1 MGRRRT
7 LIMVFR
13 MNLGSNSRT
22 TTSCCCVSLS
32 AVEAFS
38 MYAPSS
44 FSTAGTTLAMAN
56 ALVEDVGRHSC
67 CLSRLGSARRKRGF
81 GRRER
86 RSYLRSLKPLP
97 RVSHDRHLRAGP
109 MLPVS
114 EVLRMVELSKSDFSL
129 LCRGPTPTPRAP
141 RAPHTDPTRTPCAP
155 LIGHAP
161 GSTLAWSNQVLGQ
174 SAVFRPLETL
184 RTHRSGNL
192 AAAVKTLAKPK
203 FGSLSRGCLPASRA
217 PHRLSSRTTL
227 LVPGCLCRLL
237 P

>member
-32 AVEAFS
+32 AGEAFS

-114 EVLRMVELSKSDFSL
+114 EVLRMVELSKSDSSL

-155 LIGHAP
+155 FDRTCAGLHSRMVQSSFGPISSLSPVG
-161 GSTLAWSNQVLGQ
+161 VL
-174 SAVFRPLETL
+174 
-184 RTHRSGNL
+184 RSHGPWHF
-192 AAAVKTLAKPK
+192 AAAVKTLAKPN
-203 FGSLSRGCLPASRA
+203 FGFLSRGCPPATGA
-217 PHRLSSRTTL
+217 LHGLGLLTTL
-227 LVPGCLCRLL
+227 APDCVR
-237 P
+237 

>member
-1 MGRRRT
+1 MDGRRT

-32 AVEAFS
+32 AGEAFS